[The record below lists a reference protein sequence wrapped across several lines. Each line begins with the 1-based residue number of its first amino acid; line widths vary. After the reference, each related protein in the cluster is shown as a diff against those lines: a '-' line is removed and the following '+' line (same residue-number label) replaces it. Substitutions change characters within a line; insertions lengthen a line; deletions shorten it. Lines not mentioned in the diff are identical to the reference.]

1 MTHESIGIDVGGT
14 KLLGVVVSDRGD
26 VVAEAR
32 RPTPSTPG
40 VSGATLADEIAG
52 LVDELG
58 SDRADAVPVGVG
70 VPGMLSLDGLLVF
83 SPNLP
88 PASGTDFGELLAAR
102 LGDRA
107 IAIANDADAAV
118 VAEHRLGVARGYDD
132 VVLVTLG
139 TGIGGGVISAGRLL
153 RGANGFAGEI
163 GHVVVDPSG
172 PRCPC
177 GKRGCWERYASGA
190 GVARLAREAAIG
202 GRLGSIVAKVGDAEA
217 VRGEDV
223 THAAA
228 NGDAEAMRVLDE
240 VGWWLALGLA
250 NLASILDPAC
260 FVLGG
265 GLSEASTLLVPPTT
279 VHLEALLEAG
289 GIRPPIP
296 VLAAGLGARAG
307 AVGAALLARE
317 LVA

>member
-1 MTHESIGIDVGGT
+1 MTGESIGIDVGGT

-32 RPTPSTPG
+32 RPTPRTPG
-40 VSGATLADEIAG
+40 VSGAVLADEIAG

-58 SDRADAVPVGVG
+58 GQRGGAAPVGVG
-70 VPGMLSLDGLLVF
+70 VPGMLSFDGVLVF

-88 PASGTDFGELLAAR
+88 PASGTDFAALLGAR
-102 LGDRA
+102 LGERPV
-107 IAIANDADAAV
+107 AIANDADAAV
-118 VAEHRLGVARGYDD
+118 VGEHRLGAAKGYDD
-132 VVLVTLG
+132 VVLITLG
-139 TGIGGGVISAGRLL
+139 TGIGGGVISGGRLL

-172 PRCPC
+172 PQCPC

-190 GVARLAREAAIG
+190 GVARLAREAAVG
-202 GRLGSIVAKVGDAEA
+202 GRLGAIVAAVGDAEA

-228 NGDAEAMRVLDE
+228 RGDAEALRVLDE

-250 NLASILDPAC
+250 NLASILDPSC

-279 VHLEALLEAG
+279 VHLEGLLEAG

-296 VLAAGLGARAG
+296 VVAAGLGPRAG

-317 LVA
+317 VEG